1 MNKKT
6 YGWNIVSKASQITLG
21 DQLRKCRKT
30 MTRRRVEIAAGA
42 GFQKFLTTLS
52 FGTRAR
58 SPTYP
63 VVRYRAKV

>member
-1 MNKKT
+1 MLKE
-6 YGWNIVSKASQITLG
+6 SQITLG
-21 DQLRKCRKT
+21 DQRGKFRKT
-30 MTRRRVEIAAGA
+30 MARGRVEIAAGS

-63 VVRYRAKV
+63 VVRNCTKV

>member
-6 YGWNIVSKASQITLG
+6 YGWDIVSKASQVTLG
-21 DQLRKCRKT
+21 DQLRKCRQT
-30 MTRRRVEIAAGA
+30 MTWGRVEIATGA

-63 VVRYRAKV
+63 VVRNRTKV

>member
-6 YGWNIVSKASQITLG
+6 YRWNIVSKASQITLG

-30 MTRRRVEIAAGA
+30 MTRGRVEIATGA

-52 FGTRAR
+52 FRTRAR

-63 VVRYRAKV
+63 VVRDRTKV

>member
-6 YGWNIVSKASQITLG
+6 YGWNIVPKASQITLG
-21 DQLRKCRKT
+21 DQLGKFRKMMARG
-30 MTRRRVEIAAGA
+30 RVEIAAGS
-42 GFQKFLTTLS
+42 GFQKFLTALS

-63 VVRYRAKV
+63 VVRNRTKV